1 MKLELIQPAREANTA
16 KSRKSLVP
24 PMNLGVIAALTP
36 PDIEVAITDENIT
49 IVDLE
54 KDVDLVGI
62 TTLTVT
68 ANRAYQIAESFRK
81 RGITV
86 ILGGIHASL
95 LPDEAAHHADAVV
108 IGEAEDIWAD
118 VVADF
123 KAGNLKPTYKAEKR
137 PTLKNV
143 PVVRRELFDRSKYIG
158 KNTIFT
164 TRGCPFDC
172 AFCTVTT
179 YFGKSYR
186 SRPVDEVIAEI
197 KTLPRNEII
206 VFMDDNIAGN
216 PKFAKEL
223 FRALI
228 PLKIRWLS
236 QCSVTIAH
244 DEELLSLAA
253 QSGCIDLFLGI
264 ESISNASLAEVGK
277 KINVVEQY
285 EEVISKIHAHGIAI
299 HGFFIFGFDEDDE
312 DVFDST
318 ADFAIKNKLESAQFD
333 LLTPY
338 PGTKFYD
345 KIVAEGRLLS
355 NDWSKYGYE
364 LLFEPKKMSA
374 QTLHEKQ
381 QQVWRRFYSLP
392 SIFKRIGL
400 WRKHIVKLWILNLY
414 YRRHWKRKPKLNHK

>member
-1 MKLELIQPAREANTA
+1 MKLELIQPAREANTGRLK
-16 KSRKSLVP
+16 KSMVP
-24 PMNLGVIAALTP
+24 PINLGVIAALTP
-36 PDIEVAITDENIT
+36 PGIEVAITDENVT

-54 KDVDLVGI
+54 KDVDLIGI

-68 ANRAYQIAESFRK
+68 SNRAYEIADSFRS
-81 RGITV
+81 RGIPV
-86 ILGGIHASL
+86 ILGGIHTSL
-95 LPDEAAHHADAVV
+95 LPAEAAAHADSVV
-108 IGEAEDIWAD
+108 IGEAEDLWAYII
-118 VVADF
+118 ADF
-123 KAGNLKPTYKAEKR
+123 KAGNLKPTYKAETR
-137 PTLKNV
+137 PTLKNL
-143 PVVRRELFDRSKYIG
+143 PMVRRDLFDRSRYLG
-158 KNTIFT
+158 KNTVFT

-172 AFCTVTT
+172 AFCSVTT
-179 YFGKSYR
+179 FFGKSYR
-186 SRPVDEVIAEI
+186 SRPIDEIVAEI
-197 KTLPRNEII
+197 KTLPKNEII
-206 VFMDDNIAGN
+206 FFMDDNIAGN
-216 PKFAKEL
+216 PKFAKDL

-264 ESISNASLAEVGK
+264 ESISTASLAEVGK
-277 KINVVEQY
+277 KINKVEEY
-285 EEVISKIHAHGIAI
+285 EEVIRKIHTHGIAI

-312 DVFDST
+312 SVFDRT
-318 ADFAIKNKLESAQFD
+318 VDFAINNKLESAQFD

-355 NDWSKYGYE
+355 SDWSKYGYE

-392 SIFKRIGL
+392 SIFKRIGM
-400 WRKHIVKLWILNLY
+400 WRKHIVKLWFLNLY
-414 YRRHWKRKPKLNHK
+414 YRNHWKKKNKLNHK

>member
-1 MKLELIQPAREANTA
+1 MMKLELIQPAREANTV

-24 PMNLGVIAALTP
+24 PINLGVIAALTP
-36 PDIEVAITDENIT
+36 TDIEIAITDENIG
-49 IVDLE
+49 IVDLA
-54 KDVDLVGI
+54 KNVDLVGI

-68 ANRAYQIAESFRK
+68 ANRAYQIADSFRK

-95 LPDEAAHHADAVV
+95 LPDEAALHADSVV
-108 IGEAEDIWAD
+108 IGEAEDIWAN
-118 VVADF
+118 VIADF

-137 PTLKNV
+137 PTLKNL
-143 PVVRRELFDRSKYIG
+143 PHVRRDLFNRSRYLG
-158 KNTIFT
+158 KNTVFT

-172 AFCTVTT
+172 AFCSVTT
-179 YFGKSYR
+179 YFGRSYR
-186 SRPVDEVIAEI
+186 SRPVGEVIAEI

-206 VFMDDNIAGN
+206 FFMDDNIAGN

-244 DEELLSLAA
+244 DDELLRLAA
-253 QSGCIDLFLGI
+253 KSGCIDLFLGI
-264 ESISNASLAEVGK
+264 ESVSTASLESVGK
-277 KINVVEQY
+277 RINVVEQY
-285 EEVISKIHAHGIAI
+285 EEIIRKIHAHGIAI

-312 DVFDST
+312 DVFDRT

-338 PGTKFYD
+338 PGTKFYN
-345 KIVAEGRLLS
+345 KIVAEGRLMDG
-355 NDWSKYGYE
+355 DWSQYGYK
-364 LLFEPKKMSA
+364 LLFEPMKMSA

-381 QQVWRRFYSLP
+381 QQVWRKFYSLP

-400 WRKHIVKLWILNLY
+400 WRKHIVKLWYLNLY
-414 YRRHWKRKPKLNHK
+414 YRNHWKKKPKLN

>member
-1 MKLELIQPAREANTA
+1 MRLELIQPATEANTQRS
-16 KSRKSLVP
+16 KKSLAP
-24 PMNLGVIAALTP
+24 PLNLGLLAALTP
-36 PDIEVAITDENIT
+36 SDVEICITDENTSI
-49 IVDLE
+49 IDFE
-54 KDVDLVGI
+54 RDVDLVGI

-68 ANRAYQIAESFRK
+68 ANRAYEIADSFRK
-81 RGITV
+81 RGVTV

-95 LPDEAAHHADAVV
+95 LPEEAASHANSVV
-108 IGEAEDIWAD
+108 IGEAEDIW
-118 VVADF
+118 VKVIADF
-123 KAGNLKPTYKAEKR
+123 KTSNLKPTYKAETR
-137 PTLKNV
+137 PSLRNL
-143 PVVRRELFDRSKYIG
+143 PMVRRDLFDRSRYFG
-158 KNTIFT
+158 KNTVVA

-172 AFCTVTT
+172 SFCSVTT
-179 YFGKSYR
+179 FFGKSYR

-197 KTLPRNEII
+197 KTLPQNELIF
-206 VFMDDNIAGN
+206 FMDDNIAGN

-244 DEELLSLAA
+244 DEELLALAA

-264 ESISNASLAEVGK
+264 ESISTASLAEVGK
-277 KINVVEQY
+277 KINKVEEY
-285 EEVISKIHAHGIAI
+285 EEVIRKIHAHGIAI

-312 DVFDST
+312 EVLDRT

-345 KIVAEGRLLS
+345 RIVAEGRLLS
-355 NDWSKYGYE
+355 SDWSKYGYE

-374 QTLHEKQ
+374 QTLHKKQ
-381 QQVWRRFYSLP
+381 QQVWRKFYSLP

-400 WRKHIVKLWILNLY
+400 WRKHIVKLWVINLY
-414 YRRHWKRKPKLNHK
+414 YRRHWKRKPKLN